1 MVGVDGVEAVEAV
14 EAVEGT
20 MGTAEGSAVVTAS
33 PALRPTSPLLHAE
46 PEGSLQL
53 VMRREIGD
61 FGGGSLEQLRPW
73 RGSQWPRP
81 ASGVPSCTKPP
92 GAT

>member
-33 PALRPTSPLLHAE
+33 PALQHGKS
-46 PEGSLQL
+46 
-53 VMRREIGD
+53 
-61 FGGGSLEQLRPW
+61 
-73 RGSQWPRP
+73 
-81 ASGVPSCTKPP
+81 
-92 GAT
+92 